1 MRQSVKRAGG
11 MCAAALA
18 LSGCMSDFG
27 SGMMPGDLMQSDI
40 VTRFRTPDAS
50 QGIKPTYAEKITAD
64 SQIIQGL
71 ALRSSVLPDDTVSD
85 QVASAVLAAN
95 SRTAE
100 AELRAATLRSEAA
113 SKNWLPKIG
122 PQVSLTSLGSLA
134 ANLVVDQVLF
144 DNGRRAG
151 ERAFAV
157 ADVEVAAV
165 SLAQDT
171 NDRVATALK
180 LYTNAIEARD
190 TAALNRVALKDM
202 THFEWVMQERVKG
215 GVSDVSDLT
224 ILRQK
229 LLEIRATLDASVE
242 REATSMSELNAM
254 SIRPL
259 DTLHGLPEVPVNSFA
274 GAPLSVV
281 RAEAE
286 KTRAIAAAKVE
297 RAGLLPGLSAGAT
310 IGEGGG
316 AGLSLESDQLL
327 GLGTK
332 ASLDASAMAEETAT
346 RKVRQSVE
354 DANRALRRL
363 EKQLSAKTRQA
374 AEAATLAAQA
384 KRNLDLFQEQ
394 YDAGQRQVM
403 DVVGVYE
410 TYSRQ
415 QQSQISLKYEAVRL
429 KIEMAQIQGV
439 LADGSAI

>member
-11 MCAAALA
+11 LCAAALA
-18 LSGCMSDFG
+18 LSGCVSDTGGRGFV
-27 SGMMPGDLMQSDI
+27 PADL
-40 VTRFRTPDAS
+40 VTRFRASDAS
-50 QGIKPTYAEKITAD
+50 QAMKPTYAEKITAD
-64 SQIIQGL
+64 SPIIQGL
-71 ALRSSVLPDDTVSD
+71 ALRSSVLPDGDVSD
-85 QVASAVLAAN
+85 RVAASVLAAN

-113 SKNWLPKIG
+113 SKNWLPRIG
-122 PQVSLTSLGSLA
+122 PQISLTSLGSLV

-144 DNGRRAG
+144 DNGRRRG

-171 NDRVATALK
+171 NRRVATALT
-180 LYTNAIEARD
+180 LYTTAAEARE
-190 TAALNRVALKDM
+190 TAALGTETLKDM
-202 THFEWVMQERVKG
+202 GHFEWIMQERVKG
-215 GVSDVSDLT
+215 GVSDMSDLT

-229 LLEIRATLDASVE
+229 LSEIRANYEAALE
-242 REATSMSELNAM
+242 REATSISELNAM
-254 SIRPL
+254 SVQPL
-259 DTLHGLPEVPVNSFA
+259 GDLRGVPDIPVNAFA
-274 GAPLSVV
+274 GAPLTVV

-297 RAGLLPGLSAGAT
+297 RAGQLPGLSAGGT
-310 IGEGGG
+310 VGEGSTL
-316 AGLSLESDQLL
+316 GLQVKSEQLL
-327 GLGTK
+327 GFGTQ
-332 ASLDASAMAEETAT
+332 AALQAAALAEETST
-346 RKVRQSVE
+346 RKVRQAVE
-354 DANRALRRL
+354 DANRDLRRL
-363 EKQLSAKTRQA
+363 ERQISAKSRQA

-384 KRNLDLFQEQ
+384 KRNLDIFQAQ

-410 TYSRQ
+410 TFARQ
-415 QQSQISLKYEAVRL
+415 QQAQVVLKYGAVRL

>member
-1 MRQSVKRAGG
+1 MGQKLIGAGG

-18 LSGCMSDFG
+18 LSGCMSDIGGRFA
-27 SGMMPGDLMQSDI
+27 PSDM
-40 VTRFRTPDAS
+40 VARFKTPDAS
-50 QGIKPTYAEKITAD
+50 QAVKPTYAEKVTAD

-71 ALRSSVLPDDTVSD
+71 ALRFSVLPKGDVSD
-85 QVASAVLAAN
+85 MVASSVLAAN

-122 PQVSLTSLGSLA
+122 PQISLTSLGSLA

-144 DNGRRAG
+144 DNGRRKG
-151 ERAFAV
+151 EREFAV

-171 NDRVATALK
+171 NNRVATALT
-180 LYTNAIEARD
+180 LYTAAAQARENATLGKA
-190 TAALNRVALKDM
+190 TLKDM

-215 GVSDVSDLT
+215 GVSDMSDLT

-229 LLEIRATLDASVE
+229 LSEIRATYEAAVE
-242 REATSMSELNAM
+242 GEATSLSELNAM
-254 SIRPL
+254 SIKPL
-259 DTLHGLPEVPVNSFA
+259 TDLRGVPVIPVDAFA
-274 GAPLSVV
+274 GEPLIVV

-297 RAGLLPGLSAGAT
+297 RAGKLPGLSAGGT
-310 IGEGGG
+310 IGEGSNL
-316 AGLSLESDQLL
+316 GLNVGSDQLL
-327 GLGTK
+327 GFGTK
-332 ASLDASAMAEETAT
+332 ASLEASAMAEETST
-346 RKVRQSVE
+346 RKVRQAVE
-354 DANRALRRL
+354 DSNRNLRRL
-363 EKQLSAKTRQA
+363 EKQISAKTRQA

-384 KRNLDLFQEQ
+384 KRNLDIFQEQ

-410 TYSRQ
+410 TYARQ
-415 QQSQISLKYEAVRL
+415 QQSQVVLKYDVVRL
-429 KIEMAQIQGV
+429 RIEMAQIQGV

>member
-1 MRQSVKRAGG
+1 MGHSLTWSGG
-11 MCAAALA
+11 LCAAALA
-18 LSGCMSDFG
+18 LSGCMSDIGGGFDPAD
-27 SGMMPGDLMQSDI
+27 MVARMK
-40 VTRFRTPDAS
+40 TPDAS
-50 QGIKPTYAEKITAD
+50 QAMKPTYAEKITAD

-71 ALRSSVLPDDTVSD
+71 SLRSSVLPQGTVSD

-144 DNGRRAG
+144 DNGRRKG

-171 NDRVATALK
+171 NKRVATALK
-180 LYTNAIEARD
+180 LYTTAAEARE
-190 TAALNRVALKDM
+190 AAVLGQGTLKDM
-202 THFEWVMQERVKG
+202 THFNWVMEERVKG
-215 GVSDVSDLT
+215 GVSDMSDLT

-229 LLEIRATLDASVE
+229 LSEIRASQEAAME
-242 REATSMSELNAM
+242 REATSISELNAM
-254 SIRPL
+254 SISPL
-259 DTLHGLPEVPVNSFA
+259 DAVRGVPDIPVNTFA
-274 GAPLSVV
+274 GEPLAVIRS
-281 RAEAE
+281 EAE
-286 KTRAIAAAKVE
+286 KTRAIAAAKVA
-297 RAGLLPGLSAGAT
+297 RAGQLPGLSAGGT
-310 IGEGGG
+310 VGEGSTL
-316 AGLSLESDQLL
+316 GLRVSSDQLL
-327 GLGTK
+327 GFGTK
-332 ASLDASAMAEETAT
+332 ASLEAIALAEETST

-354 DANRALRRL
+354 DSNRNLRRL
-363 EKQLSAKTRQA
+363 ERQISAKTRQA

-384 KRNLDLFQEQ
+384 KRNLDIFQEQ

-410 TYSRQ
+410 TYARQ
-415 QQSQISLKYEAVRL
+415 QQTQVVLKYDVVRL
-429 KIEMAQIQGV
+429 KIDMAEIQGV

>member
-1 MRQSVKRAGG
+1 
-11 MCAAALA
+11 
-18 LSGCMSDFG
+18 MSDFG
-27 SGMMPGDLMQSDI
+27 SGMMPGDLMPTDI

-50 QGIKPTYAEKITAD
+50 QAMKPTYAEKITAD

-71 ALRSSVLPDDTVSD
+71 ALRSSVLPDGTVSD
-85 QVASAVLAAN
+85 QVAAAVLAAN

-122 PQVSLTSLGSLA
+122 PQVNLTSLGSLA

-171 NDRVATALK
+171 NNRVATALK

-254 SIRPL
+254 SVHPL
-259 DTLHGLPEVPVNSFA
+259 DAMHGVPEVPVNSFA
-274 GAPLSVV
+274 RAPLSVV

-286 KTRAIAAAKVE
+286 KTRAIAASKVE

-316 AGLSLESDQLL
+316 AGLSLGSDQLL

-332 ASLDASAMAEETAT
+332 ASLDASGMAEETAT
-346 RKVRQSVE
+346 RKVRQSIE
-354 DANRALRRL
+354 DANRTLRRL

-374 AEAATLAAQA
+374 SEAATLAVQA

-415 QQSQISLKYEAVRL
+415 QQSQITLKYEAVRL

>member
-1 MRQSVKRAGG
+1 

-27 SGMMPGDLMQSDI
+27 SGMVPGDLMQSDI

-50 QGIKPTYAEKITAD
+50 QAIKPTYAEKITAD

-171 NDRVATALK
+171 
-180 LYTNAIEARD
+180 
-190 TAALNRVALKDM
+190 
-202 THFEWVMQERVKG
+202 
-215 GVSDVSDLT
+215 
-224 ILRQK
+224 
-229 LLEIRATLDASVE
+229 
-242 REATSMSELNAM
+242 
-254 SIRPL
+254 
-259 DTLHGLPEVPVNSFA
+259 
-274 GAPLSVV
+274 
-281 RAEAE
+281 
-286 KTRAIAAAKVE
+286 
-297 RAGLLPGLSAGAT
+297 
-310 IGEGGG
+310 
-316 AGLSLESDQLL
+316 
-327 GLGTK
+327 
-332 ASLDASAMAEETAT
+332 
-346 RKVRQSVE
+346 
-354 DANRALRRL
+354 
-363 EKQLSAKTRQA
+363 
-374 AEAATLAAQA
+374 
-384 KRNLDLFQEQ
+384 
-394 YDAGQRQVM
+394 
-403 DVVGVYE
+403 
-410 TYSRQ
+410 
-415 QQSQISLKYEAVRL
+415 
-429 KIEMAQIQGV
+429 
-439 LADGSAI
+439 